1 MRLLLASRRL
11 HRRDRRSEPRFRVRR
26 VARVRDLLG
35 PDRVESGRAWSL
47 WASAASPRLWL
58 VVFLAA
64 MTGTLEQYPGL
75 LVLVPAAIG
84 MRGNIFGALGS
95 RLATSIH
102 AGTFRMSRRPE
113 TLVIPKWYLPQDSC
127 R

>member
-1 MRLLLASRRL
+1 MRLLLASPRL

-35 PDRVESGRAWSL
+35 PDRVGVRQSL
-47 WASAASPRLWL
+47 VALGFSSLTA
-58 VVFLAA
+58 VVAGGFLAA

-84 MRGNIFGALGS
+84 MRGNLS
-95 RLATSIH
+95 LIH
-102 AGTFRMSRRPE
+102 
-113 TLVIPKWYLPQDSC
+113 I
-127 R
+127 